1 MLRSNSSRKTSF
13 RQKARLMKKLGFIL
27 LSLAILSGCTSQPA
41 QQEQKQPPESVTG
54 RTAFQKLFVAARGWG
69 SDARPYQ
76 LQSQVFGDAKGTDGK
91 AAVWRAAF
99 GSAAQHGSRQYVW
112 SGVDSPDAPSRGV
125 TPGSP
130 DSYTPGNTFD
140 VNFLK
145 VDTDKA
151 YEVAQKHG
159 GDKITNS
166 PVTYML
172 EWEPGENKL
181 LWRVIY
187 GASRNDAKLVVDVDA
202 TTGEFNRKE
211 K

>member
-1 MLRSNSSRKTSF
+1 MK
-13 RQKARLMKKLGFIL
+13 RLGLIL
-27 LSLAILSGCTSQPA
+27 LLLAIVSGCTSQPA
-41 QQEQKQPPESVTG
+41 QQEQKQPPESLAG
-54 RTAFQKLFVAARGWG
+54 RSAFQRLYVAAHGWAG
-69 SDARPYQ
+69 DARPYQ

-91 AAVWRAAF
+91 AAIWRAAF

-145 VDTDKA
+145 VDSDKA

-159 GDKITNS
+159 GDKITGS
-166 PVTYML
+166 PVTYLL

-202 TTGEFNRKE
+202 TTAEFNRKE

>member
-1 MLRSNSSRKTSF
+1 MK
-13 RQKARLMKKLGFIL
+13 RLGLIL
-27 LSLAILSGCTSQPA
+27 LSLAIITGCTSQPA
-41 QQEQKQPPESVTG
+41 QQEQKQPPESLTG
-54 RTAFQKLFVAARGWG
+54 RSAFQRLYVAAHGWAG
-69 SDARPYQ
+69 DARPYQ

-91 AAVWRAAF
+91 AAIWRAAF
-99 GSAAQHGSRQYVW
+99 ASAAQHSSRQYMW

-145 VDTDKA
+145 IDSDKA

-159 GDKITNS
+159 GDKIAGG
-166 PVTYML
+166 PVTYLL

-187 GASRNDAKLVVDVDA
+187 GSSRNDAKLVVDVDA
-202 TTGEFNRKE
+202 TTAEFNRKE

>member
-1 MLRSNSSRKTSF
+1 MK
-13 RQKARLMKKLGFIL
+13 RLGLIL
-27 LSLAILSGCTSQPA
+27 LSLAIVSGCTSQPA
-41 QQEQKQPPESVTG
+41 QQQEQKQPPESLSG
-54 RTAFQKLFVAARGWG
+54 RSAFQRLYVAAHGWAG
-69 SDARPYQ
+69 DARPYQ

-99 GSAAQHGSRQYVW
+99 ASAAQHSSRQYMW
-112 SGVDSPDAPSRGV
+112 SGVDAPDAPSRGV

-130 DSYTPGNTFD
+130 DSFVPGNTFD

-145 VDTDKA
+145 VDSDKA

-159 GDKITNS
+159 GEKITGS
-166 PVTYML
+166 PVTYLL

-202 TTGEFNRKE
+202 TTAEFNRKE